1 MEASMRIALVL
12 LTVSLWAQTPEQ
24 LRLSQQGKQ
33 LMGAGRFAEAV
44 PVYQALTKQVPGNP
58 GLQLNLGIALHM
70 AGRDLEAVAVL
81 EPVTKQLPQAF
92 PAFILLGTSYMRLG
106 QPSKAAGPLERAV
119 QMAPQDVE
127 ARRIL
132 ADALLASNR
141 NLAAKPH
148 LEALAT
154 QTPKDPAIWFGLG
167 RLYEGLAGDAF
178 EQLRRTAP
186 ESAGMV
192 YLLAQTREKQGRK
205 AAAEALYAKARALSP
220 KPPGCPSAYCTIQ
233 DFDAKARGAFAKLAE
248 LGDTVEWR
256 QTRASIL
263 TNQNKHKEAAA
274 EWRAALKMAVGRPD
288 LEQGLAASLYAAQQ
302 FDEAE
307 ALLRKLVKGEPG
319 NAELQFLLGDCLLA
333 KGDAEAATPSL
344 RRAFTLNPK
353 FPPLRASLGRALAAG
368 GKMAEAVPHLEAALP
383 YDEDGATHFQLSR
396 AYAATGQKA
405 KAEAMAKRAQELRQ

>member
-1 MEASMRIALVL
+1 MRIALVL
-12 LTVSLWAQTPEQ
+12 LTVTLWAQTPEQ

-154 QTPKDPAIWFGLG
+154 QNRTRPSGSGSGVCMRAWREMPSSSCGGRRRNRRGWCICWPRRGRSRAERPRPKRSIAKRG
-167 RLYEGLAGDAF
+167 RCRRSPRGAR
-178 EQLRRTAP
+178 RRTARFGITTVRRG
-186 ESAGMV
+186 ER
-192 YLLAQTREKQGRK
+192 L
-205 AAAEALYAKARALSP
+205 
-220 KPPGCPSAYCTIQ
+220 PS
-233 DFDAKARGAFAKLAE
+233 
-248 LGDTVEWR
+248 WR
-256 QTRASIL
+256 SWAIR
-263 TNQNKHKEAAA
+263 
-274 EWRAALKMAVGRPD
+274 
-288 LEQGLAASLYAAQQ
+288 
-302 FDEAE
+302 
-307 ALLRKLVKGEPG
+307 
-319 NAELQFLLGDCLLA
+319 
-333 KGDAEAATPSL
+333 
-344 RRAFTLNPK
+344 
-353 FPPLRASLGRALAAG
+353 
-368 GKMAEAVPHLEAALP
+368 
-383 YDEDGATHFQLSR
+383 
-396 AYAATGQKA
+396 
-405 KAEAMAKRAQELRQ
+405 